1 MQATVVVLTK
11 LPGHLPVKT
20 RLWPVLGE
28 EGARRLY
35 LEMLRETLVRAR
47 RVDPVPTVAYS
58 PPEVE
63 PRLDLGGACRFLPV
77 AGEGGAQCLEN
88 AVAAAFCGLPLVV
101 LGGDAPDLPDDRI
114 DGVVAELSGGRDAVF
129 VPTGD
134 GGFSCLGL
142 RRPVAGLA
150 SGFRYGGNDALASLE
165 AFLTDRGLCVARME
179 GWPDVDTP
187 ADLDAYNARKGS

>member
-11 LPGHLPVKT
+11 LPDHLPVKT

-58 PPEVE
+58 PPDVD
-63 PRLDLGGACRFLPV
+63 PGLDLGECRFLPV
-77 AGEGGAQCLEN
+77 AGEDGAQCLEN
-88 AVAAAFCGLPLVV
+88 ALAASFCGRPLVV

-114 DGVVAELSGGRDAVF
+114 DGVVAGLSGGRDAVF

-150 SGFRYGGNDALASLE
+150 SGFRYGGDDALASLE
-165 AFLTDRGLCVARME
+165 AFLTDRGLSVARLE

-187 ADLDAYNARKGS
+187 ADLDAYIARKRS